1 LLIYNNVE
9 GTTLQL
15 SSSSTREAR
24 DLANFLLLSKLYS
37 VIFTIIESN
46 TAKALILQNV
56 IALYKLTLD
65 SAKDA
70 TKLLNSV
77 TF

>member
-24 DLANFLLLSKLYS
+24 DLANFLLFSKLYS